1 MRHIGRNDRIDL
13 GERNV
18 TMRRLLA
25 ILAAMV
31 LLLAACGGDDDDA
44 EATESGGVEAT
55 ETEDEASDE
64 TTATA
69 DDNEAAD
76 DAGDDAA
83 DAADAGEIDRE
94 ATLIY
99 ATSFITNSL
108 DVPNVGTDFSYTYV
122 NLVYDGLTKRNSAG
136 EVVPAIAESW
146 EVTSDTL
153 ILDIVD
159 GRTFHDGTP
168 IDAEAVKANLERII
182 NCECRF
188 ASQLAPIGSIETS
201 GNQVILN
208 LSEPAGTLLEVFAD
222 IAGMMA
228 SPASFENEDL
238 DTNPVGSGPFTV
250 REYSDG
256 GVVYDR
262 WDGYHDVENTL
273 VASVEIRS
281 IPDDNTRISGFIS
294 GELDVGLARL
304 GQLGEAEAGGLN
316 IIMGGNAQMYILA
329 LETDNE
335 ALADPDVRRAISH
348 ALDRDG
354 ISQGL
359 YGGNCT
365 PTVQPYPE
373 GFPGYVADAT
383 VERYA
388 AYDPDLARQLLADA
402 GYPDGFTISMGAPAI
417 TNYTNQLEI
426 YQAQLAEIGI
436 TVEAIAD
443 EGRTFVQRLSEGE
456 YDSWLGPSST
466 ARPSTAA
473 WWHMVY
479 HPDGARNA
487 GGYELP
493 GIDDLLLQLNSATTP
508 AESAAAIEAMTVAS
522 LEDGAR
528 TIIVCSPQT
537 VAVHQDNV
545 GGYQIGLANNLDLR
559 TVYKT
564 AG

>member
-1 MRHIGRNDRIDL
+1 M
-13 GERNV
+13 

-25 ILAAMV
+25 ILAAMALIV
-31 LLLAACGGDDDDA
+31 AACGGDDDDDV
-44 EATESGGVEAT
+44 TESDGSETVEGGSE
-55 ETEDEASDE
+55 EE
-64 TTATA
+64 A
-69 DDNEAAD
+69 DDGSSEGDEESGAAASSD
-76 DAGDDAA
+76 DTDVS
-83 DAADAGEIDRE
+83 GEIDRD

-122 NLVYDGLTKRNSAG
+122 NLVYDGLTKRNPAG

-146 EVTSDTL
+146 ELTQESLTL
-153 ILDIVD
+153 NIAE

-168 IDAEAVKANLERII
+168 IDAEAVKANLERIQ

-188 ASQLAPIGSIETS
+188 APMLSAIESIEAS
-201 GNQVILN
+201 GNQVILT
-208 LSEPAGTLLEVFAD
+208 LSEPAGSLLEVFAD

-228 SPASFENEDL
+228 SPASFDNEDI

-250 REYSDG
+250 REYTDG
-256 GVVYDR
+256 GVIYDR
-262 WDGYHDVENTL
+262 WDDYHDVDSTN
-273 VASVEIRS
+273 VAVIEIRS
-281 IPDDNTRISGFIS
+281 IPDDNTRISGFIA

-304 GQLGEAEAGGLN
+304 GQLDEAEAGGLN
-316 IIMGGNAQMYILA
+316 IIMGANAQMYLLS
-329 LETDNE
+329 LETDRE
-335 ALADPDVRRAISH
+335 ELANPDVRRAISH

-354 ISQGL
+354 LSQGL

-365 PTVQPYPE
+365 PLVQPYPE

-383 VERYA
+383 VEANA

-402 GYPDGFTISMGAPAI
+402 GYPDGFTITMGAPAI

-426 YQAQLAEIGI
+426 YQAQLAEVGI

-443 EGRTFVQRLSEGE
+443 EGRTFVQRLSDGE
-456 YDSWLGPSST
+456 YDTWLGPSST

-473 WWHMVY
+473 WWQAY
-479 HPDGARNA
+479 YQPGGGRNA

-493 GIDDLLLQLNSATTP
+493 GIDDLLLQLNSATTVE
-508 AESAAAIEAMTVAS
+508 ESAAAIEAMTAAS
-522 LEDGAR
+522 LEEGPR

-537 VAVHQDNV
+537 VAVHQDNI
-545 GGYQIGLANNLDLR
+545 GGYNIGLANNLDLR
-559 TVYKT
+559 TVFKT